1 MEDRMIGK
9 QPTRFIFVVAT
20 MLCLLW
26 PLAYGQ
32 QSGKSGKKEFAFRGK
47 VEKVD
52 ATAKTLTVNN
62 ENIPGWMSSMTM
74 NYAVDKEDVLKR
86 LKAGDQITAKVY
98 EGDFKT
104 LYEVQV
110 VPPST
115 DKKAAPKK

>member
-1 MEDRMIGK
+1 MHK
-9 QPTRFIFVVAT
+9 TNYVRFTVVAPI
-20 MLCLLW
+20 LCLLL

-32 QSGKSGKKEFAFRGK
+32 ADKAGKKEFTFKGQ

-52 ATAKTLTVNN
+52 ANAKSVTVKN
-62 ENIPGWMSSMTM
+62 ESVPGWMNSMTM
-74 NYAVDKEDVLKR
+74 SYAVDKEDVLKR
-86 LKAGDQITAKVY
+86 VKAGDQITAKVY

-110 VPPST
+110 VPPSS

>member
-1 MEDRMIGK
+1 MIQK
-9 QPTRFIFVVAT
+9 QFIRLFVTTVT
-20 MLCLLW
+20 MLCLLL
-26 PLAYGQ
+26 PLAYAQ
-32 QSGKSGKKEFAFRGK
+32 QGGKSAKKEYAFKGK

-52 ATAKTLTVNN
+52 ANAKTLTVNN
-62 ENIPGWMSSMTM
+62 ENIPGWMNSMTM

-86 LKAGDQITAKVY
+86 VKAGDQITAKVY

-110 VPPST
+110 APPSS

>member
-1 MEDRMIGK
+1 MVK
-9 QPTRFIFVVAT
+9 KHTRFLVLGG
-20 MLCLLW
+20 MLLCLLL
-26 PLAYGQ
+26 PAAYGQ
-32 QSGKSGKKEFAFRGK
+32 QSGKGGKKEFAFRGK

-74 NYAVDKEDVLKR
+74 NYGVDKEDVLKR
-86 LKAGDQITAKVY
+86 VKAGDQITAKVY

-110 VPPST
+110 APPAS
-115 DKKAAPKK
+115 DKKAPPKK

>member
-1 MEDRMIGK
+1 MIQK
-9 QPTRFIFVVAT
+9 QCTRFLIMAVT
-20 MLCLLW
+20 ILCLLL

-32 QSGKSGKKEFAFRGK
+32 QGGKSAKKEYAFRGK

-52 ATAKTLTVNN
+52 ADAKKLTVNN
-62 ENIPGWMSSMTM
+62 ENVPGWMNSMTM
-74 NYAVDKEDVLKR
+74 SYAVDKEDVLKR
-86 LKAGDQITAKVY
+86 VKAGDQITAKVY

-110 VPPST
+110 VPPSG